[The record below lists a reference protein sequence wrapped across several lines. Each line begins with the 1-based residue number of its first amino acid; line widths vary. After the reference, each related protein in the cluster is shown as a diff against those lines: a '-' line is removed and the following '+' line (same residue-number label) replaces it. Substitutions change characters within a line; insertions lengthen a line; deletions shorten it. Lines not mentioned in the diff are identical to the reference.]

1 MDILSII
8 IFLPLL
14 ATLLIALLPNAF
26 EKQFKH
32 INLVVSM
39 VQVILAFSMIAGF
52 DASGGF
58 QFVKQVPWLHLD
70 LGSIGALNIEYHV
83 AVDGLSIALIL
94 LSAIVML
101 IASISSYEITN
112 KLKSY
117 FVLFGI
123 LNMSVMGVFVAMDF
137 FLFYIFY
144 ELMLLP
150 LYFLIGIWG
159 GANREYA
166 SIKFFLYT
174 LFGSVF
180 ILLVMLGLYFS
191 VANPADGSHS
201 FNMLHMMDSKN
212 YIRDSFLGPYS
223 EYASIFGYSSRFLA
237 FIVLFVGFAIKV
249 PIVPFHTWLPDA
261 HVEAPT
267 PVSIILAG
275 ILLKVGGYAIIRICY
290 GIFPDAAIHFS
301 YYIALLGTI
310 SIIYGALNALAADD
324 LKRMIAYSS
333 VSHMGFV
340 LIGVASLTSEGMNG
354 AVYQLFSHG
363 ILSAMLFYL
372 VGVIYNRVH
381 DREIANFRGLSQQMP
396 KYTVFVIIA
405 FFASLG
411 LPGFSG
417 FIAEVFTLLGAF
429 KSSSQNAMVPQ
440 WMAVVSAFGIL
451 LGAAYFLWTIQRMFF
466 GEKGFKLTEWTSQ
479 LKDLKP
485 IEYTVLIP
493 LSLMTLI
500 IGIFPSYLFDLS
512 NADVNVFINDV
523 LSKGYRY
530 LSNAI
535 QMIK

>member
-14 ATLLIALLPNAF
+14 ATLVIALLPNAF
-26 EKQFKH
+26 ENQFKN
-32 INLVVSM
+32 INLTVSII
-39 VQVILAFSMIAGF
+39 QVILAFSMISSF
-52 DASGGF
+52 DANAGF
-58 QFVKQVPWLHLD
+58 QFVKQIDWIHLD
-70 LGSIGALNIEYHV
+70 LGSIGALNIEYHI
-83 AVDGLSIALIL
+83 AVDGLSMSLIL

-101 IASISSYEITN
+101 IASISSFEIKT

-159 GANREYA
+159 GSNREYA

-201 FNMLHMMDSKN
+201 FNMLHMMDANN
-212 YIRDSFLGPYS
+212 YIKDSFLGPYS

-275 ILLKVGGYAIIRICY
+275 ILLKVGAYAIIRICY

-301 YYIALLGTI
+301 YWVALLGTI
-310 SIIYGALNALAADD
+310 SIIYGAFNALAADD

-354 AVYQLFSHG
+354 AIYQLFSHG

-372 VGVIYNRVH
+372 VGIIYNRVH

-396 KYTVFVIIA
+396 KYSVFVIVA

-429 KSSSQNAMVPQ
+429 KSYSENAMVPQ

-451 LGAAYFLWTIQRMFF
+451 FGASYFLWTIQRMFF
-466 GEKGFKLTEWTSQ
+466 GEKSFKLAEWSTQ
-479 LKDLKP
+479 LKDLTT
-485 IEYTVLIP
+485 IEWLVLVP
-493 LSLMTLI
+493 LSLITLF
-500 IGIFPSYLFDLS
+500 IGVYPAYLFDMS

-523 LSKGYRY
+523 LSKGYQY
-530 LSNAI
+530 LANTI
-535 QMIK
+535 QLIK

>member
-1 MDILSII
+1 
-8 IFLPLL
+8 
-14 ATLLIALLPNAF
+14 
-26 EKQFKH
+26 
-32 INLVVSM
+32 
-39 VQVILAFSMIAGF
+39 
-52 DASGGF
+52 
-58 QFVKQVPWLHLD
+58 
-70 LGSIGALNIEYHV
+70 
-83 AVDGLSIALIL
+83 
-94 LSAIVML
+94 
-101 IASISSYEITN
+101 
-112 KLKSY
+112 
-117 FVLFGI
+117 
-123 LNMSVMGVFVAMDF
+123 MSVMGVFVAMDF

-150 LYFLIGIWG
+150 LYFLIRIWG
-159 GANREYA
+159 GSNREYA

-180 ILLVMLGLYFS
+180 ILLVMLGLCFS
-191 VANPADGSHS
+191 VTSPVDGSHS
-201 FNMLHMMDSKN
+201 FNMLHMMDAKN
-212 YIRDSFLGPYS
+212 YVRDSFLGPYS

-354 AVYQLFSHG
+354 AIYQLFSHG

-372 VGVIYNRVH
+372 VGILYNRVH
-381 DREIANFRGLSQQMP
+381 DREIANFRGLSQQIP

-429 KSSSQNAMVPQ
+429 
-440 WMAVVSAFGIL
+440 
-451 LGAAYFLWTIQRMFF
+451 T
-466 GEKGFKLTEWTSQ
+466 
-479 LKDLKP
+479 
-485 IEYTVLIP
+485 
-493 LSLMTLI
+493 
-500 IGIFPSYLFDLS
+500 
-512 NADVNVFINDV
+512 
-523 LSKGYRY
+523 
-530 LSNAI
+530 
-535 QMIK
+535 

>member
-14 ATLLIALLPNAF
+14 ATLVIALLPNAF
-26 EKQFKH
+26 ENQFKN
-32 INLVVSM
+32 INLTVSII
-39 VQVILAFSMIAGF
+39 QVILAFSMISSF
-52 DASGGF
+52 DANAGF
-58 QFVKQVPWLHLD
+58 QFVKQIDWIHLD
-70 LGSIGALNIEYHV
+70 LGSIGALNIEYHI
-83 AVDGLSIALIL
+83 AVDGLSMSLIL

-101 IASISSYEITN
+101 IASISSFEIKT

-159 GANREYA
+159 GSNREYA

-201 FNMLHMMDSKN
+201 FNMLHMMDANN
-212 YIRDSFLGPYS
+212 YIKDSFLGPYS

-261 HVEAPT
+261 HVQAPT

-275 ILLKVGGYAIIRICY
+275 ILLKVGAYAIIRICY

-301 YYIALLGTI
+301 YWVALLGTI
-310 SIIYGALNALAADD
+310 SIIYGAFNALAADD

-354 AVYQLFSHG
+354 AIYQLFSHG

-372 VGVIYNRVH
+372 VGIIYNRVH

-396 KYTVFVIIA
+396 KYSVFVIVA

-429 KSSSQNAMVPQ
+429 KSYSENAMVPQ

-451 LGAAYFLWTIQRMFF
+451 LGASYFLWTIQRMFF
-466 GEKGFKLTEWTSQ
+466 GEKSFKLAEWSTQ
-479 LKDLKP
+479 LKDLTT
-485 IEYTVLIP
+485 IEWLVLVP
-493 LSLMTLI
+493 LSLITLF
-500 IGIFPSYLFDLS
+500 IGVYPAYLFDMS

-523 LSKGYRY
+523 LSKGYQY
-530 LSNAI
+530 LSNTI
-535 QMIK
+535 QLIK

>member
-14 ATLLIALLPNAF
+14 ATLVIALLPNAF
-26 EKQFKH
+26 ENQFKN
-32 INLVVSM
+32 INLTVSII
-39 VQVILAFSMIAGF
+39 QVILAFSMISSF
-52 DASGGF
+52 DANAGF
-58 QFVKQVPWLHLD
+58 QFVRQIDWIHLD
-70 LGSIGALNIEYHV
+70 LGSIGALNIEYHI
-83 AVDGLSIALIL
+83 AVDGLSMSLIL

-101 IASISSYEITN
+101 IASISSFEIKT

-159 GANREYA
+159 GSNREYA

-201 FNMLHMMDSKN
+201 FNMLHMMDANN
-212 YIRDSFLGPYS
+212 YIKDSFLGPYS

-261 HVEAPT
+261 HVQAPT

-275 ILLKVGGYAIIRICY
+275 ILLKVGAYAIIRICY

-301 YYIALLGTI
+301 YWVALLGTI
-310 SIIYGALNALAADD
+310 SIIYGAFNALAADD

-354 AVYQLFSHG
+354 AIYQLFSHG

-372 VGVIYNRVH
+372 VGIIYNRVH

-396 KYTVFVIIA
+396 KYSVFVIVA

-429 KSSSQNAMVPQ
+429 KSYSENAMVPQ

-451 LGAAYFLWTIQRMFF
+451 LGASYFMWTIQRMFF
-466 GEKGFKLTEWTSQ
+466 GEKSFKLAEWTTQ
-479 LKDLKP
+479 LKDLTT
-485 IEYTVLIP
+485 IEWLVLVP
-493 LSLMTLI
+493 LSLITLF
-500 IGIFPSYLFDLS
+500 IGVYPAYLFDMS

-523 LSKGYRY
+523 LSKGYQY
-530 LSNAI
+530 LANTI
-535 QMIK
+535 QLIK